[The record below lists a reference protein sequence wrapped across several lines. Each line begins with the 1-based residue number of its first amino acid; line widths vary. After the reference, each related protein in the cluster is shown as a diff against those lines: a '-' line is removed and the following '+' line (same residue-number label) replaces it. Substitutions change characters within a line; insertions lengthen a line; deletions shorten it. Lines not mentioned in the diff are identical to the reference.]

1 MHTARMGVPMSEI
14 KLTEH
19 AVLKNVGNVPYV
31 SFPILDQFP
40 YVRHGFSTRLGGVSS
55 GIFESMNLGFRRG
68 DYEDLVM
75 ENYERICHSIGIEV
89 DNLVFTDQVHKTN
102 VRVAA
107 ASDRGMGIKKK
118 NGHKE
123 IDGHITNE
131 SDVSLL
137 AFSADCV
144 PLFFL
149 DPVNKAIGLTHSG
162 WRGTVSKIGKVSVE
176 QMNKEYG
183 SKADD
188 ILVVI
193 GPCIC
198 KDCYEVSED
207 VAEEFMTHFT
217 KEQWEN
223 FLFPHAKRSEEGQ
236 KYQLDLWEANYQLLR
251 EAGVTSEH
259 IVKSGLCTMCRQDL
273 FFSHRGSKGQR
284 GSLAGFM
291 SLSLPDDSD
300 K

>member
-1 MHTARMGVPMSEI
+1 MGVPMSEI

-19 AVLKNVGNVPYV
+19 AVLKKIGNVPYV
-31 SFPILDQFP
+31 SFPILEQFP
-40 YVRHGFSTRLGGVSS
+40 YLRHGFSTRLGGVSS

-68 DYEDLVM
+68 DFDDLVM
-75 ENYERICHSIGIEV
+75 ENYERICNSIGIKV
-89 DNLVFTDQVHKTN
+89 DNLVFTDQVHKAN
-102 VRVAA
+102 VRVATV
-107 ASDRGMGIKKK
+107 SDRGMGIKKERTF
-118 NGHKE
+118 KE
-123 IDGHITNE
+123 IDGHITKE

-137 AFSADCV
+137 TFSADCV

-162 WRGTVSKIGKVSVE
+162 WRGTVSKIGKVTVE
-176 QMNKEYG
+176 RMKEEYG
-183 SKADD
+183 SKAED

-207 VAEEFMTHFT
+207 VAKEFMTHFS

-223 FLFPHAKRSEEGQ
+223 FLFPHTEVAEAGQ
-236 KYQLDLWEANYQLLR
+236 KYQLDLWEANHQLLL
-251 EAGVTSEH
+251 EAGVASEH
-259 IVKSGLCTMCRQDL
+259 IIKSGLCTMCRQDL

-291 SLSLPDDSD
+291 SLSLP
-300 K
+300 KE

>member
-1 MHTARMGVPMSEI
+1 MGEI

-19 AVLKNVGNVPYV
+19 AVLKNIGNVPYV
-31 SFPILDQFP
+31 SFPILEQFP
-40 YVRHGFSTRLGGVSS
+40 YLRHGFSTRLGGVSS

-68 DYEDLVM
+68 DYEDLVLK
-75 ENYERICHSIGIEV
+75 NYERICHSIGIEV
-89 DNLVFTDQVHKTN
+89 DNLVFTDQVHKAN
-102 VRVAA
+102 VRAA
-107 ASDRGMGIKKK
+107 TASDRGMGIRKERKY
-118 NGHKE
+118 KE
-123 IDGHITNE
+123 IDGHITKE

-137 AFSADCV
+137 IFSADCV

-149 DPVNKAIGLTHSG
+149 DPVKRAIGLTHSG
-162 WRGTVSKIGKVSVE
+162 WKGTVSKIGKGTVE

-183 SKADD
+183 SRAED

-207 VAEEFMTHFT
+207 VAKEFKTHFS
-217 KEQWEN
+217 KEQWAS
-223 FLFPHAKRSEEGQ
+223 FLYPQEEISKAGQ

-251 EAGVTSEH
+251 EAGVAKEH

-291 SLSLPDDSD
+291 SLSLS
-300 K
+300 KE

>member
-1 MHTARMGVPMSEI
+1 MGVLMSEI

-31 SFPILDQFP
+31 SFPILEQFP

-55 GIFESMNLGFRRG
+55 GIFESMNLGFLRG

-75 ENYERICHSIGIEV
+75 ENYERICQSIGIEV
-89 DNLVFTDQVHKTN
+89 DNLVFTDQVHKSN
-102 VRVAA
+102 VRVAT
-107 ASDRGMGIKKK
+107 ASDRGMGIKKERK
-118 NGHKE
+118 FKE
-123 IDGHITNE
+123 IDGQITNE
-131 SDVSLL
+131 SEVSLL

-162 WRGTVSKIGKVSVE
+162 WRGTVSKIGKVTVE
-176 QMNKEYG
+176 QMVKEYG
-183 SKADD
+183 SKAED

-207 VAEEFMTHFT
+207 VAKEFMTHFT
-217 KEQWEN
+217 KEQYEKI
-223 FLFPHAKRSEEGQ
+223 LYPQAEISEQGQ
-236 KYQLDLWEANYQLLR
+236 KYQLDLWEANHQLLI
-251 EAGVTSEH
+251 EAGVASEH

-273 FFSHRGSKGQR
+273 FFSHRGSKGRR

-291 SLSLPDDSD
+291 SLSLPDSH
-300 K
+300 KGE